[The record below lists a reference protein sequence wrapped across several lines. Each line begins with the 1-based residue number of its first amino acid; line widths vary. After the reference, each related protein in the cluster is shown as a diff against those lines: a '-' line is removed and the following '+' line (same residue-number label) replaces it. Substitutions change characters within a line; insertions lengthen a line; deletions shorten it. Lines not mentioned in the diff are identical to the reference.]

1 MNRRNLKVVALA
13 AALAALACRGRG
25 EADAAHA
32 GRAEPRREAGHAD
45 GAGNPGG
52 EAGHA
57 DPGAAAPAAARA
69 EHGEGDGHAR
79 GAPDGHGHGGHGH
92 GGEAGS
98 DLDRP
103 VDELFAAS
111 CEHGT
116 KAHECGECRY
126 EVGVVRVPAK
136 LVEGGLLKRAGVSRR
151 RVEAPIALT
160 GEVRF
165 DERKVAH
172 VSPRVEGAV
181 RKVHASLGE
190 RVRRGQP
197 IVELES
203 VQLGEAESEL
213 LAAQAALRLAR
224 SSLDRQEQLR
234 KEQISSEKEYL
245 AARQE
250 HEAAQ
255 IRART
260 AREKLARLGV
270 ASADLERLAS
280 AGGASGDGSLVV
292 RAPADGIVLEMHA
305 VPGELVKPE
314 ESIVTLGDV
323 SSMWVWADLHEHQ
336 LGRVLDAQ
344 RAGKL
349 RAEVS
354 VKAFPD
360 ASFPGTVDF
369 VGPTMDERTRTV
381 KVRVAAANPEA
392 KLRAG
397 MFASVRL
404 FLPGDDEALA
414 VPRAAV
420 LSDEGRSFVFVHHE
434 GDYWIRRP
442 VEPGRRWVD
451 WVEVKDGLSGSETVA
466 ADGSFLLKSDV
477 LRSKMGAGC
486 AD

>member
-1 MNRRNLKVVALA
+1 MTCRNLNLLAIAVAFIS
-13 AALAALACRGRG
+13 LACRGG
-25 EADAAHA
+25 
-32 GRAEPRREAGHAD
+32 GRADTAQPETAGKV
-45 GAGNPGG
+45 AGQERHEEHGT
-52 EAGHA
+52 E
-57 DPGAAAPAAARA
+57 GAAP
-69 EHGEGDGHAR
+69 EHAKHGDEDA
-79 GAPDGHGHGGHGH
+79 HGHG
-92 GGEAGS
+92 AVKAS

-103 VDELFAAS
+103 VDALFADV
-111 CEHGT
+111 CEHGKKT
-116 KAHECGECRY
+116 YECDGCRY
-126 EVGVVRVPAK
+126 GVGVVRVPAK
-136 LVEGGLLKRAGVSRR
+136 IIEGGLLKKVTVSKR

-165 DERKVAH
+165 DERH
-172 VSPRVEGAV
+172 VTHISPRIEGTV

-203 VQLGEAESEL
+203 VQLGEAESEY

-224 SSLDRQEQLR
+224 SSFERQEQLR

-245 AARQE
+245 SARQE

-255 IRART
+255 IRARS
-260 AREKLARLGV
+260 AQEKLTRLGV
-270 ASADLERLAS
+270 ARGDVERLAS
-280 AGGASGDGSLVV
+280 GGRSSGDGALVV

-305 VPGELVKPE
+305 VPGELVKPD
-314 ESIVTLGDV
+314 ESIVTVGDV
-323 SSMWVWADLHEHQ
+323 SSVWVWADLHEDQ

-344 RAGKL
+344 RGGKL
-349 RAEVS
+349 RAEIA

-360 ASFPGTVDF
+360 ASFPGSVDF

-397 MFASVRL
+397 MFASVRI
-404 FLPGDDEALA
+404 FLPGQEEALA
-414 VPRAAV
+414 VPSAAV
-420 LSDEGRSFVFVHHE
+420 LSDEGRSFVFVHHH
-434 GDYWIRRP
+434 GDYWVRRP
-442 VEPGRRWVD
+442 VEPGRKWLD
-451 WVEVKDGLSGSETVA
+451 WIEVKRGLVGAETLA
-466 ADGSFLLKSDV
+466 ADGAFLLKSDI

>member
-1 MNRRNLKVVALA
+1 MIRRSSNVAVLA
-13 AALAALACRGRG
+13 AALISLACRGG
-25 EADAAHA
+25 GHSDAPQANAAEKAEGHDPHEEHGSEKVAAAH
-32 GRAEPRREAGHAD
+32 P
-45 GAGNPGG
+45 
-52 EAGHA
+52 
-57 DPGAAAPAAARA
+57 
-69 EHGEGDGHAR
+69 EHGDEDA
-79 GAPDGHGHGGHGH
+79 HGHGK
-92 GGEAGS
+92 EKTS

-103 VDELFAAS
+103 LDELFAEV
-111 CEHGT
+111 CEHAKKT
-116 KAHECGECRY
+116 HECDECRY
-126 EVGVVRVPAK
+126 GVGVVRVPAK
-136 LVEGGLLKRAGVSRR
+136 LVEGGLVNKANVSKR

-165 DERKVAH
+165 DERH
-172 VSPRVEGAV
+172 VTHISPRIEGTI
-181 RKVHASLGE
+181 RRVHASLGE

-203 VQLGEAESEL
+203 VQLGEAESDY

-224 SSLDRQEQLR
+224 SSFERQEQLR

-245 AARQE
+245 SARQE
-250 HEAAQ
+250 LEASQ

-260 AREKLARLGV
+260 AQEKLVRLGV
-270 ASADLERLAS
+270 GAGDVERLAS
-280 AGGASGDGSLVV
+280 AGRSSGDAALLV

-305 VPGELVKPE
+305 VPGELVKPD
-314 ESIVTLGDV
+314 ESIVTVGDV
-323 SSMWVWADLHEHQ
+323 SSVWVWADLHEDQ

-344 RAGKL
+344 RTGKL
-349 RAEVS
+349 RAEIG

-360 ASFPGTVDF
+360 ASFPGRVEF

-381 KVRVAAANPEA
+381 KVRVAAANPDA

-397 MFASVRL
+397 MFATVRV
-404 FLPGDDEALA
+404 FLPGQEEALA

-420 LSDEGRSFVFVHHE
+420 LSDEGRSFVFVHHH
-434 GDYWIRRP
+434 GDYWVRRP
-442 VEPGRRWVD
+442 VDPGRKWLD
-451 WVEVKDGLSGSETVA
+451 WVEVKGGLSGAETLA

>member
-1 MNRRNLKVVALA
+1 MIHRHTNVVAVLV
-13 AALAALACRGRG
+13 ALVSIACRGGGR
-25 EADAAHA
+25 ADAAQP
-32 GRAEPRREAGHAD
+32 G
-45 GAGNPGG
+45 GAGSAAG
-52 EAGHA
+52 EAQHEKQGS
-57 DPGAAAPAAARA
+57 GTPAATEANHGD
-69 EHGEGDGHAR
+69 EHRPGH
-79 GAPDGHGHGGHGH
+79 DD
-92 GGEAGS
+92 EKSS

-103 VDELFAAS
+103 VDELLAAT
-111 CEHGT
+111 CEHGKKT
-116 KAHECGECRY
+116 YECDECRY

-136 LVEGGLLKRAGVSRR
+136 LVDGGLVTKASVSKR

-165 DERKVAH
+165 DERRVTH
-172 VSPRVEGAV
+172 ISPRVEGAV
-181 RKVHASLGE
+181 RKVHVSLGE
-190 RVRRGQP
+190 RVHRGQP
-197 IVELES
+197 IVALDS

-224 SSLDRQEQLR
+224 SSFERQEQLR
-234 KEQISSEKEYL
+234 KEHISSEKEYL

-250 HEAAQ
+250 QEAAQ

-260 AREKLARLGV
+260 SKEKLARLGV
-270 ASADLERLAS
+270 ASADLERFA
-280 AGGASGDGSLVV
+280 AAERTSGDGALVV
-292 RAPADGIVLEMHA
+292 RAPAEGIVLEMHA
-305 VPGELVKPE
+305 VPGELVKPD
-314 ESIVTLGDV
+314 ESIVTVGDV
-323 SSMWVWADLHEHQ
+323 SSVWVWANLHEDQ

-344 RAGKL
+344 RTRKL
-349 RAEVS
+349 RAEIA

-381 KVRVAAANPEA
+381 KVRVAAANPDA

-397 MFASVRL
+397 MFASVRI
-404 FLPGDDEALA
+404 FLPGEEEALA
-414 VPRAAV
+414 VPKAAV
-420 LSDEGRSFVFVHHE
+420 LSDEGRSFVFVHHH

-442 VEPGRRWVD
+442 VEPGRKWLD
-451 WVEVKDGLSGSETVA
+451 WVEVKGGLSGSETVA

>member
-1 MNRRNLKVVALA
+1 MIRRDLNVVILAVALA
-13 AALAALACRGRG
+13 AAACRGGGKADPAQPDTAEKPRG
-25 EADAAHA
+25 EAAHEEHGAETDAAAHA
-32 GRAEPRREAGHAD
+32 
-45 GAGNPGG
+45 
-52 EAGHA
+52 
-57 DPGAAAPAAARA
+57 
-69 EHGEGDGHAR
+69 EHG
-79 GAPDGHGHGGHGH
+79 DGHGHGEE
-92 GGEAGS
+92 EAS

-103 VDELFAAS
+103 AEELFAAT
-111 CEHGT
+111 CEHGKKT
-116 KAHECGECRY
+116 HECDECRY

-136 LVEGGLLKRAGVSRR
+136 LVDGGLLKKASVSKR

-165 DERKVAH
+165 DERH
-172 VSPRVEGAV
+172 VTHISPRVEGTV
-181 RKVHASLGE
+181 RKVHSSLGE

-203 VQLGEAESEL
+203 VQLGEAESEYL
-213 LAAQAALRLAR
+213 SAQAALRLAR
-224 SSLDRQEQLR
+224 SSFDRQEKLR

-245 AARQE
+245 TARQE

-255 IRART
+255 IHARS
-260 AREKLARLGV
+260 AQEKLARLGV
-270 ASADLERLAS
+270 ARGDVERLAS
-280 AGGASGDGSLVV
+280 AGRSSGDGALVV

-305 VPGELVKPE
+305 VPGELVKPD
-314 ESIVTLGDV
+314 ESIVTVGDV
-323 SSMWVWADLHEHQ
+323 SAVWVWADLHEDQ

-344 RAGKL
+344 RGGKL
-349 RAEVS
+349 RAEIA

-360 ASFPGTVDF
+360 TSFPGGVDF

-397 MFASVRL
+397 MFASVRI
-404 FLPGDDEALA
+404 FLPGQEEALA

-420 LSDEGRSFVFVHHE
+420 LSDEGRSFVFVHHHGE
-434 GDYWIRRP
+434 YWVRRP
-442 VEPGRRWVD
+442 VEPGRKWLD
-451 WVEVKDGLSGSETVA
+451 WVEVKGGLAGAETLA
-466 ADGSFLLKSDV
+466 ADGAFLLKSDV